1 MTHRVKIDPRRLL
14 DLLSVAKHGS
24 FSAAAAAMN
33 VSQPGL
39 SRSIALL
46 EREVGV
52 AVLERGRHG
61 ARLNA
66 MGQALIFHAE
76 ALDALLERTL
86 EDVQL
91 RSLGLEGSVRIGV
104 TPITAAGV
112 VPKALEILVQ
122 MAPKVHVSIM
132 EGLDSEIADLLRR
145 GQLDLVV
152 SRIGVGPDYP
162 DLSQEALFMSD
173 WALITRVGHPVSRRP
188 SVKLSDLKDV
198 RWVLPAGGSAFRQ
211 QMERVFAASDLGWPT
226 QSINTNSIL
235 SIKAIVMNT
244 DYVSLMARGLVEVEV
259 EAGRLQAIALEDV
272 GSQRPVGLIWRR
284 NETLAPTAAR
294 LVEILRRVSK
304 EESRPHA
311 AVLRRKGAKAAR
323 RRRSCP

>member
-1 MTHRVKIDPRRLL
+1 MAYRVKIDPRRLL
-14 DLLSVAKHGS
+14 CLLSVAKHGS

-33 VSQPGL
+33 MSQPAL

-46 EREVGV
+46 EHEVGV

-66 MGQALIFHAE
+66 MGRVLVFHAE
-76 ALDALLERTL
+76 ALDALLERTR
-86 EDVQL
+86 EDVRL

-104 TPITAAGV
+104 TPITAAGI
-112 VPKALEILVQ
+112 VPKAMEVLLQ
-122 MAPKVHVSIM
+122 MAPKIHVSIT

-152 SRIGVGPDYP
+152 SRMGPEDP
-162 DLSQEALFMSD
+162 DLNQEPLFMAD
-173 WALITRVGHPVSRRP
+173 WALITRIGHPVSRQT

-198 RWVLPAGGSAFRQ
+198 SWVLPAGGSAFRQ
-211 QMERVFAASDLGWPT
+211 QMEQLFAAFDLGWPT

-244 DYVSLMARGLVEVEV
+244 DYVSLMARGLVEVEI
-259 EAGRLQAIALEDV
+259 EAGRLQATTLDGV
-272 GSQRPVGLIWRR
+272 GSQRPVGLMWRR
-284 NETLAPTAAR
+284 NETPAPTAAR
-294 LVEILRRVSK
+294 LAEILRSVAKQEAPPRT
-304 EESRPHA
+304 A
-311 AVLRRKGAKAAR
+311 AVKRKRAKPAR
-323 RRRSCP
+323 RGRSNR

>member
-1 MTHRVKIDPRRLL
+1 MAHRVKIDPRRLL

-52 AVLERGRHG
+52 PVLQRGRHG

-66 MGQALIFHAE
+66 MGQALLFHAE
-76 ALDALLERTL
+76 SLDALLERAR
-86 EDVQL
+86 EDVRL

-104 TPITAAGV
+104 TPITAAGI
-112 VPKALEILVQ
+112 VPKALEILVKT
-122 MAPKVHVSIM
+122 APKVHVSIT

-152 SRIGVGPDYP
+152 SRIRVGPDHP
-162 DLSQEALFMSD
+162 DLNQEALFMSN
-173 WALITRVGHPVSRRP
+173 WALITRVGHPVSRQP

-198 RWVLPAGGSAFRQ
+198 HWVLPAGGSAFRQ
-211 QMERVFAASDLGWPT
+211 QMERVFAETDLGWPT

-259 EAGRLQAIALEDV
+259 EAGRLKAIALKDI
-272 GSQRPVGLIWRR
+272 GSQRPIGLMWRR
-284 NETLAPTAAR
+284 NEALAPTAAR

-304 EESRPHA
+304 EEAPPRA
-311 AVLRRKGAKAAR
+311 AVRRKGAKAAR
-323 RRRSCP
+323 RDHP

>member
-1 MTHRVKIDPRRLL
+1 MAHRVRIDPRRLL
-14 DLLSVAKHGS
+14 DLLSVVKHGS

-39 SRSIALL
+39 SRSIAVL

-52 AVLERGRHG
+52 TVLERGRHG

-76 ALDALLERTL
+76 ALDVLLERAR
-86 EDVQL
+86 EDVRL

-104 TPITAAGV
+104 TPITAAGI
-112 VPKALEILVQ
+112 VPKALDILVQ
-122 MAPKVHVSIM
+122 MAPKVHISIT

-162 DLSQEALFMSD
+162 DLNQEALFVSD
-173 WALITRVGHPVSRRP
+173 WALITRVGHPMSRRP

-235 SIKAIVMNT
+235 SIKAIVMST

-259 EAGRLQAIALEDV
+259 EAGRLKATALDGV
-272 GSQRPVGLIWRR
+272 GSQRPVGVMWRR
-284 NETLAPTAAR
+284 NEKLAPTAAR
-294 LVEILRRVSK
+294 LVDLLRRVSK
-304 EESRPHA
+304 EEAPPPTTA
-311 AVLRRKGAKAAR
+311 ARRKGPKAVR
-323 RRRSCP
+323 GRRSHP

>member
-1 MTHRVKIDPRRLL
+1 MAHHVKIDPRRLL

-24 FSAAAAAMN
+24 FSAAAVAMN

-39 SRSIALL
+39 SRSIAVL
-46 EREVGV
+46 EREVG
-52 AVLERGRHG
+52 ATVLERGRQG

-66 MGQALIFHAE
+66 MGQALIFYAETLE
-76 ALDALLERTL
+76 ALLDRAQAEVR
-86 EDVQL
+86 L

-122 MAPKVHVSIM
+122 MAPKVNISIT

-162 DLSQEALFMSD
+162 DLQQETLFISD
-173 WALITRVGHPVSRRP
+173 WALITRVGHPLSRRP

-211 QMERVFAASDLGWPT
+211 QMERVFAASDLGWPA
-226 QSINTNSIL
+226 QSINTNSIIA
-235 SIKAIVMNT
+235 IKAIVMST
-244 DYVSLMARGLVEVEV
+244 DCVSLMARGLVEVEI
-259 EAGRLQAIALEDV
+259 EAGRLWAIALEDV
-272 GSQRPVGLIWRR
+272 GSQRPVGLTWRR
-284 NETLAPTAAR
+284 SEKLTPTAAR

-304 EESRPHA
+304 EETPP
-311 AVLRRKGAKAAR
+311 RKAPAGRKAGKPAR
-323 RRRSCP
+323 R